1 MLAMPYSPPLRNQR
15 GVGLIELMVTIVIL
29 MIGLLG
35 LAALQ
40 ARASMAE
47 MESYQRA
54 NALALIRDMEDS
66 LSAGRMLL
74 NGADGFTTLSGS
86 YVGEGDSFDGC
97 FEADGITAKY
107 TRAKMILCE
116 WSMSLKGASE
126 RRGTNANVGA
136 MIGAR
141 GCLIPINS
149 PTLPAPLA
157 EFFIVVV
164 WQGLSPDTDPAANSP
179 GALCAPTVNFGNGL
193 RRSVSTRISIPN
205 LTS

>member
-1 MLAMPYSPPLRNQR
+1 MLAMPYSPPQRIQR

-29 MIGLLG
+29 LIGLLG

-40 ARASMAE
+40 AKASTAE
-47 MESYQRA
+47 MEAYQRA

-74 NGADGFTTLSGS
+74 TGADGFTALSAS
-86 YVGEGDSFDGC
+86 YVGEGDGFDGC
-97 FEADGITAKY
+97 FETDGITPKY
-107 TRAKMILCE
+107 SRAQMILCE
-116 WSMSLKGASE
+116 WSMSLKGSTE
-126 RRGTNANVGA
+126 RRGSNTNVGA

-157 EFFIVVV
+157 EFFVVVV
-164 WQGLSPDTDPAANSP
+164 WQGLSPDLDPVANSP
-179 GALCAPTVNFGNGL
+179 GALCAAAVNFGSGL
-193 RRSVSTRISIPN
+193 RRSVSTRVSIPN